1 MRIAR
6 GAAAVAAVA
15 PPMTLRGLANLALA
29 HLFAPPCAACG
40 GPIPRPLDGAVCET
54 CWSRLAVFAPPLCAV
69 CGIPLPSWR
78 AATVAA
84 MQCPRC
90 RRRPGM
96 LHRLAAIG
104 PYDGTLRD
112 VVHALKYD
120 GRRSIASALSARMRR
135 AGSELLEDAALAVPV
150 PLHGRRHWQ
159 RGFNQAD
166 LLAEGL
172 GLPVGRLLR
181 RVRATPPQA
190 ALPAAA
196 RRRNVHGAFDL
207 SPGAVVLATGR
218 RTARLD
224 GLVLVLVDDVCTT
237 GATLEA
243 CARVLTEA
251 GAAQVRAITAAR
263 VVTAPHR

>member
-1 MRIAR
+1 
-6 GAAAVAAVA
+6 
-15 PPMTLRGLANLALA
+15 MTLRGLANLALV

-40 GPIPRPLDGAVCET
+40 GPIPRPLDGAVCDT
-54 CWSRLAVFAPPLCAV
+54 CWSRLATFAPPLCAV

-78 AATVAA
+78 AATATA
-84 MQCPRC
+84 MRCPRC
-90 RRRPGM
+90 RRRAGT
-96 LHRLAAIG
+96 LSRQAAVG

-112 VVHALKYD
+112 IVHALKYD
-120 GRRSIASALSARMRR
+120 GRRSIAPALSARMRA
-135 AGSELLEDAALAVPV
+135 AGCELLEGVALAVPV
-150 PLHGRRHWQ
+150 PLHARRYWQ

-172 GLPVGRLLR
+172 GPPVGRLLR

-196 RRRNVHGAFDL
+196 RHRNVRGAFGV

-224 GLVLVLVDDVCTT
+224 GLVLALVDDVCTT

-243 CARVLTEA
+243 CARVLREA
-251 GAAQVRAITAAR
+251 GAAEVRAITAAR
-263 VVTAPHR
+263 VVTAPRR